1 MYLDLNLNKM
11 YDLHTILILIFIFSL
26 LLNYLSFN
34 VKWTAMKLV
43 NDMGIGY
50 NLGNTYNCCNITEG
64 KYLENEEI
72 KLLGVTLPTKN
83 MLKEIK
89 KNGFKTVRFQILYTN
104 YIYNNGNINSEWIH
118 KIKEL
123 IKMIFKLD
131 MYLILSIK
139 HSRQFWNSEKRNS
152 KDKYIDFWA
161 KIANELINYDEHL
174 VLESTYEIG
183 YLTYLDKKY
192 DYFEDK
198 IYYLSQDFIN
208 IIRHSGGANIKRL
221 LIIPMI
227 SSEYELTFF
236 DFDYFEY
243 KIPKDPY
250 NKLAISLHYY
260 FPFEEYNSLNIL
272 EPVNLFNKV
281 GYSDLLSPF
290 TEWGLYHDYKN
301 IKNSFDIL
309 KKNFIDKGFPVIFGE
324 VGILNDYIKK
334 NNSIEQFLY
343 TLFSMSIEYKGILP
357 CLWDIPFISS
367 NYDNFYFNKESNK
380 WSNDKY
386 AKIFSKISKGKFI
399 KSFGYYYKTN
409 LETDDYS
416 VFGLYHINIGTKKI
430 LKILINVRFI
440 IHIDYDYVLTV
451 FSAYK
456 NNSNTNF
463 NLEWK
468 DGIKQ
473 YDGTS
478 IFIYDVKELDLC
490 YYVQVLP
497 WYERDYMI
505 INNITVQYE
514 EAYLY
519 FDHLSYK
526 SAILNDIYY

>member
-1 MYLDLNLNKM
+1 M
-11 YDLHTILILIFIFSL
+11 YDLPTILILIFIFSL

-34 VKWTAMKLV
+34 YKWTATQLV

-50 NLGNTYNCCNITEG
+50 NLGNTYNCCNIIEE
-64 KYLENEEI
+64 KFLENEEI
-72 KLLGVTLPTKN
+72 KLFGANLPTKN
-83 MLKEIK
+83 ILKEIK
-89 KNGFKTVRFQILYTN
+89 KNGFKTIRFQILYTN
-104 YIYNNGNINSEWIH
+104 YIYNDGNINSEWID

-123 IKMIFKLD
+123 IKLIYSLD

-139 HSRQFWNSEKRNS
+139 HTRQFWNSEKKNS
-152 KDKYIDFWA
+152 KDKYINFWT

-183 YLTYLDKKY
+183 YLAYLNKKY

-198 IYYLSQDFIN
+198 VHYLSQDFIN
-208 IIRHSGGANIKRL
+208 TIRDSGGSNIKRL

-227 SSEYELTFF
+227 SSDYELVFF

-243 KIPKDPY
+243 QVPKDPY
-250 NKLAISLHYY
+250 NKLAISMEYY
-260 FPFEEYNSLNIL
+260 FPLEEYNYLSNL
-272 EPVNLFNKV
+272 EPINLYNKL
-281 GYSDLLSPF
+281 GYYDSLSPLM
-290 TEWGLYHDYKN
+290 EWGLYHNYKN
-301 IKNSFDIL
+301 IINNFDFL
-309 KKNFIDKGFPVIFGE
+309 KTNFIDKGFPVIFGE

-343 TLFSMSIEYKGILP
+343 TLFSMSNEYKGILP
-357 CLWDIPFISS
+357 CLWDIPFITS
-367 NYDNFYFNKESNK
+367 NYDNYYFNKESNE

-399 KSFGYYYKTN
+399 KSFNYYYKTN

-416 VFGLYHINIGTKKI
+416 NFGLYYINIGTKKI
-430 LKILINVRFI
+430 EKIFINVRFI
-440 IHIDYDYVLTV
+440 IHIEYEYVLTV
-451 FSAYK
+451 YSSFK
-456 NNSNTNF
+456 NNSALDF
-463 NLEWK
+463 NLEGK

-478 IFIYDVKELDLC
+478 IFIFDVTGLDLH
-490 YYVQVLP
+490 YYVQVLA
-497 WYERDYMI
+497 WYDEDYMI

-514 EAYLY
+514 EAYPNLDY
-519 FDHLSYK
+519 FSYK

>member
-1 MYLDLNLNKM
+1 MDNIY
-11 YDLHTILILIFIFSL
+11 LILLIFYIFSL
-26 LLNYLSFN
+26 ILNYITFN
-34 VKWTAMKLV
+34 SKKTALQLV

-50 NLGNTYNCCNITEG
+50 NLGNTYNCCNIAEG
-64 KYLENEEI
+64 KYSENEEI
-72 KLLGVTLPTKN
+72 KLLGAILPTKN
-83 MLKEIK
+83 ILKEIK
-89 KNGFKTVRFQILYTN
+89 KNGFKTVRFQVLFSN
-104 YIYNNGNINSEWIH
+104 YIYNNENINSEWIY

-123 IKMIFKLD
+123 IKLIYKLD
-131 MYLILSIK
+131 MYLILSIN
-139 HSRQFWNSEKRNS
+139 HTREFWNSEKRNS
-152 KDKYIDFWA
+152 KNKYINFWT

-183 YLTYLDKKY
+183 YLAYLDKKY

-198 IYYLSQDFIN
+198 VYYLSQDFIN
-208 IIRHSGGANIKRL
+208 IIRDSGGSNIKRL

-243 KIPKDPY
+243 EIPKDPF
-250 NKLAISLHYY
+250 NKLAISLNYY
-260 FPFEEYNSLNIL
+260 FPLEEYNSLSIF
-272 EPVNLFNKV
+272 ETVNLYNKL
-281 GYSDLLSPF
+281 GYYHVLSPF
-290 TEWGLYHDYKN
+290 MEWGLYHNYKD
-301 IKNSFDIL
+301 IINSFSLL
-309 KKNFIDKGFPVIFGE
+309 KEKFIDKGIPVILGE

-343 TLFSMSIEYKGILP
+343 TLFSMSNEYKGVLP

-367 NYDNFYFNKESNK
+367 NNDNFYFNKESNE
-380 WSNDKY
+380 WSDDKY

-409 LETDDYS
+409 LESDDYS
-416 VFGLYHINIGTKKI
+416 NYGFYYLNIGTKKI
-430 LKILINVRFI
+430 VKIFVNVRFI
-440 IHIDYDYVLTV
+440 IHINDDYVLTL
-451 FSAYK
+451 FSSFK
-456 NNSNTNF
+456 NKTSIYF
-463 NLEWK
+463 DLEGK

-478 IFIYDVKELDLC
+478 IFIFDVTGLEFY
-490 YYVQVLP
+490 YYVQVYP
-497 WYERDYMI
+497 WYEKDYMI

-519 FDHLSYK
+519 FDHFSYK

>member
-1 MYLDLNLNKM
+1 M
-11 YDLHTILILIFIFSL
+11 YDLPTILILIFIFSL

-34 VKWTAMKLV
+34 YKWTATQLV

-50 NLGNTYNCCNITEG
+50 NLGNTYNCCNTIEE
-64 KYLENEEI
+64 KFSENEEI
-72 KLLGVTLPTKN
+72 KLFGANLPTKN
-83 MLKEIK
+83 ILKEIK
-89 KNGFKTVRFQILYTN
+89 KNGFKTIRFQILYTN
-104 YIYNNGNINSEWIH
+104 YIYNDGNINSEWID

-123 IKMIFKLD
+123 IKLIYSLD

-139 HSRQFWNSEKRNS
+139 HTRQFWNSEKKNS
-152 KDKYIDFWA
+152 KDKYINFWT

-183 YLTYLDKKY
+183 YLAYLNKKY

-198 IYYLSQDFIN
+198 VHFLSQDFIN
-208 IIRHSGGANIKRL
+208 TIRDSGGSNIKRL

-227 SSEYELTFF
+227 SSDYELVFF

-243 KIPKDPY
+243 QVPKDPY
-250 NKLAISLHYY
+250 NKLAISMEYY
-260 FPFEEYNSLNIL
+260 FPLEEYNYLSDL
-272 EPVNLFNKV
+272 EPINLYNKL
-281 GYSDLLSPF
+281 GYYDSLSPLM
-290 TEWGLYHDYKN
+290 EWGLYHNYKN
-301 IKNSFDIL
+301 IINNFDFL
-309 KKNFIDKGFPVIFGE
+309 KTNFIDKGFPVIFGE

-343 TLFSMSIEYKGILP
+343 TLFSMSNEYKGILP
-357 CLWDIPFISS
+357 CLWDIPFITS
-367 NYDNFYFNKESNK
+367 NYDNYYFNKESNK

-399 KSFGYYYKTN
+399 KSFNYYYKTN

-416 VFGLYHINIGTKKI
+416 NFGLYYINIGTKKI
-430 LKILINVRFI
+430 EKIFINVRFI
-440 IHIDYDYVLTV
+440 IHIEYEYVLTV
-451 FSAYK
+451 YSSFK
-456 NNSNTNF
+456 NNSALDF
-463 NLEWK
+463 NLEGK

-478 IFIYDVKELDLC
+478 IFIFDVTGLDLH
-490 YYVQVLP
+490 YYVQVLA
-497 WYERDYMI
+497 WYDEDYMI

-514 EAYLY
+514 EAYPNLDY
-519 FDHLSYK
+519 FSYK